1 MHGKSKKNWYG
12 LIWAAV
18 LTAQV
23 CLETAQLY
31 ALMVMSGL
39 VGFVID
45 KGFLIIENKLTSWRF
60 KDGFVGS

>member
-1 MHGKSKKNWYG
+1 M
-12 LIWAAV
+12 V
-18 LTAQV
+18 EAQIR
-23 CLETAQLY
+23 LEAAQLY

-45 KGFLIIENKLTSWRF
+45 KGFLIIEKKLTSWRF